1 VSYLH
6 ADGGLI
12 MDNEPREDADK
23 VLYCPPWCDGMVLD
37 YGLADAVPLWV
48 VGVLLVLIVLGV
60 GWLALAG

>member
-1 VSYLH
+1 
-6 ADGGLI
+6 